1 MRQIIF
7 RGRSLRTGEWLY
19 GDLLRNEN
27 EAVAMVPPFK
37 LNEQ

>member
-7 RGRSLRTGEWLY
+7 RGRSLRKGECLY

-27 EAVAMVPPFK
+27 GSVAVVPPFK